1 MRGSEPSP
9 SRAGLLAGPRS
20 LRVALRTLRAH
31 RELWSWALAPLA
43 LNLITFALA
52 AVVFL
57 AYLEPLTAFAQ
68 AWLAVDD
75 PRAWYQWIWV
85 APIRA
90 LAWLVRWLLILLFAL
105 ATYFAFTLVGG
116 VLASPFLD
124 VLSRR
129 VEVIARGEAPEASGS
144 ALAQALRSLGEEAK
158 RIGFF
163 AGVQLGVLALGLVP
177 GLQLVS
183 AVAVITIAALF
194 LPLDYTGYAL
204 DRRGVRF
211 RERRR
216 WLWHHRGPMLGFGG
230 AALLTF
236 AIPGLNFLCLPWLV
250 TAGTLLALEVGPP
263 NSRA

>member
-1 MRGSEPSP
+1 
-9 SRAGLLAGPRS
+9 
-20 LRVALRTLRAH
+20 VA
-31 RELWSWALAPLA
+31 
-43 LNLITFALA
+43 NLVTFALA
-52 AVVFL
+52 ASVFL
-57 AYLEPLTAFAQ
+57 TYLDPLAAAVQ
-68 AWLAVDD
+68 GWLAVGD
-75 PRAWYQWIWV
+75 PAAWYGWIWV

-90 LAWLVRWLLILLFAL
+90 LAWLVRWLLILLFGI
-105 ATYFAFTLVGG
+105 ATYFAFTLIGG

-144 ALAQALRSLGEEAK
+144 AVAQALRSLGEEAK

-163 AGVQLGVLALGLVP
+163 AGIQLLVLALGLVP
-177 GLQLVS
+177 GLQLLS
-183 AVAVITIAALF
+183 AVGVIAIAALF

-211 RERRR
+211 RQRRR
-216 WLWHHRGPMLGFGG
+216 WLWQHRGAMLGFGG

-263 NSRA
+263 EPGV